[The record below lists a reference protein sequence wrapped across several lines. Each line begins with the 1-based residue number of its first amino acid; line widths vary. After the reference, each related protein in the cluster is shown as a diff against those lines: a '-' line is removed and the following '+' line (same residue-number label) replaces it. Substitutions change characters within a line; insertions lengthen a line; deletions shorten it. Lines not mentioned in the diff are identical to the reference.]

1 MQCRQCMRCTQ
12 HNRIRME
19 SDLDSESD
27 SESDSDFDSDLYLDP
42 MKQNWGERRIQ
53 DRIRIRMRMSSIK
66 ESEEVSI

>member
-1 MQCRQCMRCTQ
+1 
-12 HNRIRME
+12 ME

-27 SESDSDFDSDLYLDP
+27 SESDSDLDSDFDSDLHLDP

-66 ESEEVSI
+66 EGEEVSI